1 MEVFVVLIAAIAL
14 YVIFTYNKLVTFR
27 NRVKEA
33 WSDIETQLKRRYD
46 LIPNLVE
53 TVKGYAAHEA
63 GTLQKVTEAR
73 TSAMA
78 NQDKDKATRS
88 KDENFLSGTL
98 KSLFAVAENY
108 PDLKANQNFLELQ
121 RELTD
126 TEDKIQAARR
136 FHNSNVLALNNTIEQ
151 FPSKFVAQ
159 AFKFGKGD
167 FFELDA
173 EEKEA
178 ASRPVKVSFTAAAA
192 EATGATAPTTA
203 PAPAPTPAPT
213 LSSESEAAA
222 IEAEKA
228 AIEAAPDAMA
238 EEPASAEPASAPAE
252 KSEEKQ

>member
-1 MEVFVVLIAAIAL
+1 MEVFAILIIAGAL
-14 YVIFTYNKLVTFR
+14 YVVFTYNKLVTFR
-27 NRVKEA
+27 NRVREA

-108 PDLKANQNFLELQ
+108 PELKANQNFLELQ

-136 FHNSNVLALNNTIEQ
+136 FHNSNVMALNNVIEQ

-159 AFKFGKGD
+159 AFKFTNGE

-173 EEKEA
+173 DEKEA
-178 ASRPVKVSFTAAAA
+178 ASKPVKVSFTAAA
-192 EATGATAPTTA
+192 EAAVTPAPTPA
-203 PAPAPTPAPT
+203 PAPAPTT
-213 LSSESEAAA
+213 EAAA

-238 EEPASAEPASAPAE
+238 EEAPAE
-252 KSEEKQ
+252 PKEKQ